1 MLEALSTM
9 KKEFRDLS
17 LCNWLAAYAIYQL
30 EHFTDETAWFEWI
43 YHIRTGMTRCKKETT
58 ICSWPGT
65 VMIDQAKSSSRTR
78 SKKEEEEEKEK
89 EREPNMTDPA
99 QPEKRKR
106 KGQKEEGKGPNRLAV
121 EPAQSNNLLGQM
133 AKISSKVWGNNNK
146 TFELRTSLYFWWCA
160 VEESKLASKE
170 EESMTRYD

>member
-9 KKEFRDLS
+9 KKEFRDLR

-65 VMIDQAKSSSRTR
+65 VMIDQSKSSSRTR

-106 KGQKEEGKGPNRLAV
+106 KGKKKKRGRERPKPSSSWASPIEQLVGPN
-121 EPAQSNNLLGQM
+121 GQDFVKGLRKQQQQNIW
-133 AKISSKVWGNNNK
+133 ASSKLIFLVMCSRGK
-146 TFELRTSLYFWWCA
+146 QTGL
-160 VEESKLASKE
+160 
-170 EESMTRYD
+170 